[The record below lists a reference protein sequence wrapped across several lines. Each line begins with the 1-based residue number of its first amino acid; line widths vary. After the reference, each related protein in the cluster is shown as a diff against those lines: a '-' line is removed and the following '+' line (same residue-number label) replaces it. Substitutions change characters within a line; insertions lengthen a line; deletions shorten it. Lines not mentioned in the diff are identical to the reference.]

1 MLYTIPDYYKEF
13 HCIAD
18 RCEDTCC
25 AGWQIVIDE
34 VSLEKYKWMTGDYR
48 KAVWKNINWLTGTFK
63 QDKEKRCAF
72 LNEDNL
78 CDLCLN
84 KGEKSFCKTCKT
96 YPRHIEEFE
105 GVREIS
111 LSVSCPEAARIL
123 LNKKDKVTY
132 LTYERAGEEEYED
145 FDPFFFSLLEDAR
158 SKMLNI
164 LQDRSLPIGT
174 RVILVLGMAHD
185 MQGRVNRQELFDCFD
200 VIDKYITPKAIAYA
214 KNYYLEHAKA
224 DSKYTLTRELY
235 DKLYE
240 LELLRKDW
248 DDLLLESDALL
259 FAKGKNK
266 YSAMHTAFWKNVGFA
281 EEITIQLEQLMV
293 YFLFTYLPGA
303 VYDGNIYSKVQM
315 CLYLVWMIYELWV
328 ARYVK
333 NGGTL
338 SIEERVDLTY
348 RFSREV
354 EHSDKNREHI
364 EAIME
369 KKWFLA

>member
-34 VSLEKYKWMTGDYR
+34 VSLEKYKWMTDDYR
-48 KAVWKNINWLTGTFK
+48 KTVWKNINWLTGTFK

-214 KNYYLEHAKA
+214 KNYYSEHAKA
-224 DSKYTLTRELY
+224 DSKYALTRELY

-338 SIEERVDLTY
+338 SIEERVDLIY

>member
-48 KAVWKNINWLTGTFK
+48 KTVWKNINWLTGTFK

-185 MQGRVNRQELFDCFD
+185 MQGRVNRQELFDCLD

-315 CLYLVWMIYELWV
+315 CLYLVWMIYELWG

>member
-13 HCIAD
+13 RCIAD

-48 KAVWKNINWLTGTFK
+48 KTVWKNINWLTGTFK

-266 YSAMHTAFWKNVGFA
+266 YSALHTAFWKNVGFA

>member
-48 KAVWKNINWLTGTFK
+48 KTVWKNINWLTGTFK

-185 MQGRVNRQELFDCFD
+185 MQGRVNRQELFDCLD

>member
-48 KAVWKNINWLTGTFK
+48 KTVWKNINWFTGTFK
-63 QDKEKRCAF
+63 QDKDKRCAF
-72 LNEDNL
+72 LNADNL

-84 KGEKSFCKTCKT
+84 KGEKSFCKTCRT

-123 LNKKDKVTY
+123 LRKRDKVTY
-132 LTYERAGEEEYED
+132 LSYERPGQEEYED

-158 SKMLNI
+158 SKMLTI
-164 LQDRSLPIGT
+164 LQDRSIPVGV

-185 MQGRVNRQELFDCFD
+185 MQGRINRQELFDCFE
-200 VIDKYITPKAIAYA
+200 VMEKYISPKTLAFAEKYYA
-214 KNYYLEHAKA
+214 ENAKA
-224 DSKYTLTRELY
+224 ENIYTLARELY
-235 DKLYE
+235 DKLYR
-240 LELLRKDW
+240 LELLRKEW

-259 FAKGKNK
+259 FAKGEAR
-266 YSAMHTAFWKNVGFA
+266 YFAMHRAFAQDGELSKEVS
-281 EEITIQLEQLMV
+281 IQMEQLLV

-303 VYDGNIYSKVQM
+303 VYDGDVYSKMQM
-315 CLYLVWMIYELWV
+315 CVYLVWMIYELWV

-333 NGGTL
+333 NEG
-338 SIEERVDLTY
+338 SISMEERVDLVY

-354 EHSDKNREHI
+354 EHSDKNRSRVETF
-364 EAIME
+364 ME